1 MIGTFKVDVLTT
13 SNLLQIPAG
22 AVNVFGN
29 AGPVGGQTEPPPL
42 DDGGDEGMYVNTM
55 VGAAG
60 AGRSK
65 QAGLGGGGG
74 GLFDNVDEDLFG
86 APPPR

>member
-1 MIGTFKVDVLTT
+1 MMGTLEVETLPST
-13 SNLLQIPAG
+13 NLSQIPAG
-22 AVNVFGN
+22 AVNVFGS
-29 AGPVGGQTEPPPL
+29 AGPLGGQTEPPPL
-42 DDGGDEGMYVNTM
+42 PDDNGDEGMYVNTM

-65 QAGLGGGGG
+65 QAALGGG